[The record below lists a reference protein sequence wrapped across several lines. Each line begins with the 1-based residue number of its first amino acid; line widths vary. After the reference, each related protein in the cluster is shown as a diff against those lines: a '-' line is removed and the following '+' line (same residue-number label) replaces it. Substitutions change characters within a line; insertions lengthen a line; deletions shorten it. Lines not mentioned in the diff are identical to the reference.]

1 MNCMRCGRELKDAE
15 TTQVFCPDC
24 QELMAGCPILPGTPI
39 QLPNR
44 QMVEPPKKRHSH
56 KKKEQ
61 KPEEQ
66 ISRLRSANRWLTF
79 ALIVTVLAFAFTA
92 ILLIHTLDEPEVPLG
107 RNFGTVQ
114 SSDGK

>member
-1 MNCMRCGRELKDAE
+1 MALTLAE
-15 TTQVFCPDC
+15 KILQAHIVKEACPHT
-24 QELMAGCPILPGTPI
+24 EFTPGTPI

-44 QMVEPPKKRHSH
+44 QVTEPPKKRHSY

-66 ISRLRSANRWLTF
+66 IARLRQANHWLIF
-79 ALIVTVLAFAFTA
+79 ALIVTVLVFAFTA
-92 ILLIHTLDEPEVPLG
+92 ILLIHTLNEPEVPLG
-107 RNFGTVQ
+107 RNFGAIQ

>member
-1 MNCMRCGRELKDAE
+1 MNCIRCGRQLKE
-15 TTQVFCPDC
+15 EVSGQVFCPAC
-24 QELMAGCPILPGTPI
+24 QEIMAGCPVPPGTPI

-44 QMVEPPKKRHSH
+44 QVTEPPKKRHSY

-66 ISRLRSANRWLTF
+66 IARLRQANHWLIF

-92 ILLIHTLDEPEVPLG
+92 ILLIHTLNEPEVPLG
-107 RNFGTVQ
+107 RNFGAIQ